1 MKRSILLAAL
11 VVSAVSHA
19 GHGNEPLRLKLLGS
33 VPVFDESVDF
43 DEPSGLAREPE
54 TRFLWSVSDDTK
66 RLFRLDPQGKVTPGQ
81 SPRIDVKDLEGIT
94 FLPDGNLATV
104 REKSNEI
111 LIVDRGSGE
120 ILERKKLSKMDG
132 YDAVRD
138 AFDDSPEGKGLEGI
152 TLQTDT
158 GEIYVIKEG
167 RPRILLGISA
177 DLQTIKSVH
186 HLTEDKGFKAKG
198 VSDKKLDVSG
208 ITYDARRGR
217 FWIVSDTGKRVYLYD
232 PDTQTAVS
240 AKLTFERDGESK
252 KVKNAEGV
260 ALSADGS
267 ILFVVTDN
275 EEKSVLISYKI
286 LAP

>member
-43 DEPSGLAREPE
+43 DEPSGLATEPG

-66 RLFRLDPQGKVTPGQ
+66 RLYRLDPQGKVTPGQ
-81 SPRIDVKDLEGIT
+81 SPKTDVKDLEGIT

-111 LIVDRGSGE
+111 LIVDRESGE

-138 AFDDSPEGKGLEGI
+138 AFDESPEGKGLEGI

-177 DLQTIKSVH
+177 DLQTITSVH
-186 HLTEDKGFKAKG
+186 HLTKDKGFEAKG
-198 VSDKKLDVSG
+198 VPDKKLDVSG
-208 ITYDARRGR
+208 IAYDARRGR

-232 PDTQTAVS
+232 PDTRTALRT
-240 AKLTFERDGESK
+240 KLTYERNGDTK
-252 KVKNAEGV
+252 NVKNAEGV
-260 ALSADGS
+260 ALSDDGA
-267 ILFVVTDN
+267 ILFVITDN
-275 EEKSVLISYKI
+275 EEKSVLISYEI
-286 LAP
+286 LEP

>member
-1 MKRSILLAAL
+1 MKRSIILAAL
-11 VVSAVSHA
+11 IVSAVSQPGHA
-19 GHGNEPLRLKLLGS
+19 DEPLRLKLLGS
-33 VPVFDESVDF
+33 VPIFDESAGF
-43 DEPSGLAREPE
+43 DEPSGLATEPG

-66 RLFRLDPQGKVTPGQ
+66 RLFKLDPEGSVKPEQ
-81 SPRIDVKDLEGIT
+81 SPKVAVKDLEGIA

-111 LIVDRGSGE
+111 LIVDSGSGE

-138 AFDDSPEGKGLEGI
+138 AFDESPEGKGLEGI

-167 RPRILLGISA
+167 RPRILLGVSV
-177 DLQTIKSVH
+177 DLQAITSVH

-208 ITYDARRGR
+208 ITYDARRSR

-260 ALSADGS
+260 ALSDDGS
-267 ILFVVTDN
+267 FLFVITDD
-275 EEKSVLISYKI
+275 EEKSVLISYEI
-286 LAP
+286 LEP